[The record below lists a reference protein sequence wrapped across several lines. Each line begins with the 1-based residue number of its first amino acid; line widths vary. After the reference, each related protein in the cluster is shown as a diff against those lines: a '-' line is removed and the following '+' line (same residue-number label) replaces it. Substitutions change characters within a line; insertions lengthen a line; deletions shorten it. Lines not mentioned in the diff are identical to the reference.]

1 MAYTSWRGVV
11 GNIKPTL
18 RPGSVEE
25 LCRMLPEGI
34 GLIPLYL
41 DAREGT
47 VKEFK
52 VLIKNYEAK
61 IAELAEQEVDMI
73 HPEGAP
79 PFMVQGLKKESE
91 LIKRWEKMFK
101 IPVFTSGTN
110 HVRAL
115 RALKVKRIY
124 GASYFPG
131 KINDVFARYFKDA
144 GGFEVL
150 GMEGINVEFQKVGN
164 LSSQEVY
171 AHIKKGFLKHK
182 KPRPDGIYL
191 LGSGWR
197 VLDMVQTLEDDLGVP
212 VVHPVPARC
221 WEIQKRLNV
230 CQKVPGFGRLLA
242 EMLPG

>member
-11 GNIKPTL
+11 GNIKPTM

-25 LCRMLPEGI
+25 LVRMLPEGI
-34 GLIPLYL
+34 GLIPLFL
-41 DAREGT
+41 DVRRGT
-47 VKEFK
+47 VDEFK
-52 VLIKNYEAK
+52 PMMTAFEAK

-79 PFMVQGLKKESE
+79 PFMVQGYKKEQE
-91 LIKRWEKMFK
+91 LIRTWEKKFK
-101 IPVFTSGTN
+101 TPIFTSGTN

-115 RALKVKRIY
+115 QALKAKKIF

-131 KINDVFARYFKDA
+131 KINDIFAKYFKDA
-144 GGFEVL
+144 GLTVL
-150 GMEGINVEFQKVGN
+150 GMEGIEVPFDKVGQ
-164 LSSQEVY
+164 LSPQEVY
-171 AHIKKGFLKHK
+171 AHIKKGFLAT
-182 KPRPDGIYL
+182 KPRADAIYM

-197 VLDMVQTLEDDLGVP
+197 TLDIVQTLEDDLGVP

-221 WEIQKRLNV
+221 WEIQKRLTV
-230 CQKVPGFGRLLA
+230 CQKIPGYGRLLA